1 MKISQIIE
9 LIESYAP
16 IEIADEND
24 RPKVGL
30 QLGSRKGECTG
41 VVTCLDA
48 TLEVLESAVEN
59 GCNMVVSHHPM
70 IYYPLQKIDED
81 EAKGKAIAYA
91 LRNGITVYS
100 AHTNFDKCEIGTNA
114 SLVKMFDGK
123 ILETMGCAFLVEIA
137 PTTTRELAKKVA
149 EALSDKSV
157 KLIGDSDKLVSKV
170 VVCSGGGGGAYS
182 YLGYAMANADVYISG
197 DMPHHVYMDTL
208 AAGFTCIEYSH
219 YSSEIMAEDVFK
231 SILDN
236 KVKVIKANQLC
247 PFRTLEE
254 L

>member
-1 MKISQIIE
+1 MKISEIIE
-9 LIESYAP
+9 IIEGYAP
-16 IEIADEND
+16 IEIADDGD

-30 QLGSRKGECTG
+30 QVGSRKGECTG

-48 TLEVLESAVEN
+48 SFEVLELAVKE
-59 GCNMVVSHHPM
+59 GCNLVVSHHPM
-70 IYYPLQKIDED
+70 IYYPLQKVDED
-81 EAKGKAIAYA
+81 DVYGRAIVYA

-123 ILETMGCAFLVEIA
+123 IVDTMGCAFVAEIT
-137 PTTTRELAKKVA
+137 PTTARDFAKKIADV
-149 EALSDKSV
+149 LGDKSV
-157 KLIGDSDKLVSKV
+157 KLAGNPDKIITKFA
-170 VVCSGGGGGAYS
+170 VCSGGGGGAYS
-182 YLGYAMANADVYISG
+182 FLNYALQNADAYVSG
-197 DMPHHVYMDTL
+197 DMPHHIYREAIVRD
-208 AAGFTCIEYSH
+208 FVCIEFSH
-219 YSSEIMAEDVFK
+219 YASEIMAEDVFK
-231 SILDN
+231 SVLEN